1 MSKRFAWL
9 LGVGVLVSIGLMV
22 ACGSAFNS
30 STDGL
35 VVVGSQGS
43 GVLETFSFSLTSG
56 HNAAVSNSPTDTG
69 AEVCLLGGVPY
80 SIVIDPAGTY
90 AYSIIMGNATC
101 GANLPAGLQAFKINS
116 DGTIATSGSLIPLN
130 KANVE
135 VCEQIGN
142 QNQLVAEAVSVF
154 PVALTMDSTGKY
166 LFVADAATTDS
177 SQNAAPGAI
186 SVFAIGSGG
195 TLTEVTNSDPTQ
207 SSPFTVPP
215 SCNATADFS
224 ALAVSPTVFPGLG
237 IQGNTS
243 PVCTINGENVPT
255 TENLYVA
262 DKSNNNVIWEFAVS
276 SSTGAL
282 SPFPTNSSPAS
293 VAAGHVPSGVAV
305 DPCNRFVYAANLQ
318 DNSVSAYTI
327 CNGMPTASPNCTVT
341 GTTLPAGSLVEIKP
355 GSPFSITTG
364 NGPGPIIVDPFGNFV
379 YALDTLSSQISILK
393 ISPVTGALTSDGT
406 TATGGIMSTSMA
418 IRGDDNWLFVTN
430 QLSASLSEF
439 SITPVSG
446 ALTPGSSIP
455 TDNSPWGVAVK

>member
-9 LGVGVLVSIGLMV
+9 LGVAVLVSIGLMA
-22 ACGSAFNS
+22 ACGTVFNS

-101 GANLPAGLQAFKINS
+101 GATLPPGIQAFKINS

-237 IQGNTS
+237 IQGNSS
-243 PVCTINGENVPT
+243 PVCTVNGEPVPT

-262 DKSNNNVIWEFAVS
+262 DRSNNNAIWAFAVN

-282 SPFPTNSSPAS
+282 GPLMANSLPPS
-293 VAAGHVPSGVAV
+293 VPAGHVPSGVAV
-305 DPCNRFVYAANLQ
+305 DPCNRFVYATNLQ
-318 DNSVSAYTI
+318 DNSISAYSV
-327 CNGMPTASPNCTVT
+327 CNGMATAAPACTVL
-341 GTTLPAGSLVEIKP
+341 GTSLPPGSLVAIK
-355 GSPFSITTG
+355 GSPISITTG
-364 NGPGPIIVDPFGNFV
+364 NGPGPIVVDPFGNFV

-393 ISPVTGALTSDGT
+393 ISQITGALTSDGT
-406 TATGGIMSTSMA
+406 TATGGIQSTSMA

-430 QLSASLSEF
+430 QQSTTLSQF

-446 ALTPGSSIP
+446 ALTPSAPIP
-455 TDNSPWGVAVK
+455 TDNLPWGVAVK